1 MQTIL
6 LIDNSS
12 QFFGLKQS
20 LERAG
25 FRVAYANNDL
35 EGLEAL
41 LHAEFDLILLA
52 KKKCG
57 IDATLLSEYLA
68 TFAADTILVTISA
81 KNELEISQLP
91 EGELPDYFTRFF
103 IETIQYLHH
112 KQQPHKPLYPRLR
125 AATAT

>member
-12 QFFGLKQS
+12 HFFSLKQS
-20 LERAG
+20 LECGG

-57 IDATLLSEYLA
+57 IDTKLLGEYLA
-68 TFAADTILVTISA
+68 TFAVDTILVTIST
-81 KNELEISQLP
+81 KNELEVSQLP
-91 EGELPDYFTRFF
+91 EGELPAYFTRFF
-103 IETIQYLHH
+103 IETIQYLHNR
-112 KQQPHKPLYPRLR
+112 QQPQKTFLPRLR
-125 AATAT
+125 TATG